1 VPCLQRDIRTSTE
14 TTKLL
19 QVAVRVARAYLRD
32 MSEAKDQPAQQPQAT
47 DTSPAAPPKPK
58 EIGGPKG
65 PEPTRY
71 GDWEVNGRCTDF

>member
-1 VPCLQRDIRTSTE
+1 MAQPPKDIPEPNEANLQDAES
-14 TTKLL
+14 
-19 QVAVRVARAYLRD
+19 
-32 MSEAKDQPAQQPQAT
+32 
-47 DTSPAAPPKPK
+47 APPKPR